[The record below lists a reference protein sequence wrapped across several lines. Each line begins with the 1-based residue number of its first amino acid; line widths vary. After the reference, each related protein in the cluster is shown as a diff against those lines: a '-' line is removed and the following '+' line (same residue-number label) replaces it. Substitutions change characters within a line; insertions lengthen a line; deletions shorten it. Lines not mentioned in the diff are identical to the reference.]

1 MASTDVASAGNGAVR
16 SDDLTPLRNYWHP
29 VAADSDVGD
38 EPLGV
43 TLLDE
48 PLVLFRGADGHARAF
63 RDLCPHRGA
72 KLSMGGVRDG
82 KLMCP
87 YHGFLYDGSGRCTYI
102 PSQPKDNQRIPS
114 RLKLNDYRTEERYGL
129 LWVALDEPVADIP
142 EFPEFDDPA
151 FHAFMGFRRT
161 WDTSAAR
168 FIENAMDISH
178 FPWVHAGTLGDPDHP
193 ELPAFEVTRH
203 AHRLTYD
210 YDWTLPDRG
219 GHLGN
224 QVHYDYTID
233 VPFTIRIRI
242 IGEEG
247 DSVIFSPTMPISSDR
262 CSMWVLFARNHSF
275 ELPDTNWIEFSAQVW
290 DEDQGV
296 VETQKPERLPVDLS
310 REVHL
315 RAADAPGIVYRDI
328 LSEIG
333 LEYA

>member
-1 MASTDVASAGNGAVR
+1 MAHTAVAPVGMGAAR
-16 SDDLTPLRNYWHP
+16 SGDLAPLRSYWHP
-29 VAADSDVGD
+29 VAADADVGA

-48 PLVLFRGADGHARAF
+48 PLVLFRGGDGKARAF
-63 RDLCPHRGA
+63 SDLCPHRGA
-72 KLSMGGVRDG
+72 KLSMGAVRDG
-82 KLMCP
+82 NLMCP
-87 YHGFLYDGSGRCTYI
+87 YHGFQYDGGGRCVYI
-102 PSQPKDNQRIPS
+102 PSQPKEHQRIPS
-114 RLKLNDYRTEERYGL
+114 RLKLNAYPTEERYGL
-129 LWVALDEPVADIP
+129 LWVALEEPVAPIP
-142 EFPEFDDPA
+142 DWPEFDDPS

-193 ELPAFEVTRH
+193 ELPAFEVTRE
-203 AHRLTYD
+203 AHRLSYD
-210 YDWTLPDRG
+210 YEWTLPDRG

-233 VPFTIRIRI
+233 VPFTIRIVI
-242 IGEEG
+242 HGEEG
-247 DSVIFSPTMPISSDR
+247 TSVIFAPTLPITADR

-275 ELPDTNWIEFSAQVW
+275 DQPDSNWIEFSEHVW

-296 VETQKPERLPVDLS
+296 VETQKPERLPVDLT

-315 RAADAPGIVYRDI
+315 RAADAPGIAYRDI
-328 LSEIG
+328 LGEIG